1 MGRVVSAIVGSERG
15 HGEGRGSQ
23 GVFAGVLA
31 QVDVRGEGA
40 LAQHGPEISQSGR
53 SVPMIQRGAE

>member
-1 MGRVVSAIVGSERG
+1 MGRVVSATVGSEHGR
-15 HGEGRGSQ
+15 GEGRRVERFLQ
-23 GVFAGVLA
+23 EFLA

>member
-1 MGRVVSAIVGSERG
+1 MGRVVSATVGSEHGR
-15 HGEGRGSQ
+15 GEGRRVE
-23 GVFAGVLA
+23 VFAGVLA
-31 QVDVRGEGA
+31 QVDVPGEGA